1 MHKPASKFRGGSP
14 FQWHPMHEIFAAIA
28 ALVLVL
34 FLMFAL
40 IQEVH

>member
-1 MHKPASKFRGGSP
+1 VHKLVSKFRGGAP

-34 FLMFAL
+34 FLMFVL